1 MSYTVYNFEINF
13 RSSLVLRLV
22 GAGGIGYFIIKKMA
36 SGKYDQMIVGVI
48 AIVIVVNIIDF
59 ASSWLRSRLV

>member
-1 MSYTVYNFEINF
+1 M
-13 RSSLVLRLV
+13 LGLV
-22 GAGGIGYFIIKKMA
+22 GAGGIGYFIQEKMA
-36 SGKYDQMIVGVI
+36 SGSYDQMVVAII